1 MASVSHTVDI
11 IFGAINNTGAGL
23 ASVSSSMDALS
34 GAVSGVTAPLSGLA
48 DKAIATELA
57 IVAMGAALLGFAV
70 NESVKFQNATLDL
83 QKVLGDADGPIE
95 NFTALAG
102 DLATEYATAA
112 EDVLQ
117 AMANFKQAGFDAKD
131 AGELARVALDL
142 MIAGDIDASRGAD
155 LLVASL
161 KGFQLEAGEAARIVD
176 LLNTAS
182 NEYATGLPEL
192 IQGFADLSPV
202 AKAAGL
208 SIEETVGLLVPGIEV
223 FRSGSEV
230 ANALKTSLL
239 NLQSSSKPVGEALS
253 AIGVAQRDSNGELRS
268 ARDIYF
274 DVAEAFKGLGDN
286 QKTYYAAQLV
296 GLDQS
301 AKFIAVT
308 EGLSKTL
315 RISGADF
322 EYAGSAAA
330 EVAVR
335 MASTEVAIKRMGV
348 AFSAALRGIG
358 DPLLD
363 EVAGAA
369 DGVSSIFTAIAKSI
383 EGGAF
388 ASIQAALESVG
399 KEFNTFLTGLA
410 KALPEALAGVDFS
423 KVVDSFGSISGA
435 ISGIFTGLDLTKPD
449 ELQKALQFVVDS
461 VNSLNLVV
469 AGIVTAWRPA
479 IETAVDFISK
489 FNDMSDAAKIG
500 AGEALGFAQV
510 FEKFV
515 KPIMDSVAGAI
526 GGVGEA
532 LTLLAGVLSGRVL
545 LNATALVGGLT
556 GIVGVLGKAG
566 MAGAAAA
573 AGYAIGTGLN
583 SYIDK
588 LVSKLSGSETT
599 LGRWLYDVI
608 NGTDEVE
615 KLGVAASGA
624 ADGVAELDRAA
635 GGSTGGVA
643 TLAKE
648 SAKTVEALDG
658 IEGAVSKVTRGAF
671 VDYKDALGNVITTM
685 TESGMSLDSWNE
697 SLLRTGG
704 VVEDAAGKLS
714 DLDKGAGGLD
724 ANIGKAATAFD
735 SLDKAVRAL
744 VIDGPG
750 GGSIVRFYDEMGRV
764 SERSFESREAAEKF
778 AATLKGS
785 GIALDDAAGA
795 AGNFAF
801 ETAASGEAM
810 KKATP
815 IFDAATGKIIGYE
828 QNLGYVEATSKKVA
842 KSQEEIA
849 ASVKKAQEEAKKAEE
864 ATRAWNLEMAK
875 LSSAKDIAL
884 IASKTAIA
892 TEQIKANAATMVA
905 AFESVSESITSTNA
919 LIADLYGSTSET
931 DRFGFLKDS
940 LIRSA
945 EERAKELT
953 AAQIKLLTE
962 QADNLRARTE
972 ALSRGDSLI
981 KIEGDGLQPH
991 LEAFMWEILKAIQL
1005 RVNSDGLE
1013 MLMGVP

>member
-34 GAVSGVTAPLSGLA
+34 GAISGVTAPMSDLA
-48 DKAIATELA
+48 DKAIAAELA
-57 IVAMGAALLGFAV
+57 IVAMGAALLAVSV
-70 NESVKFQNATLDL
+70 NEAVKFQAAQNEIGTLFGANATQASEFGKSILEFGKNSVSSLESITAATYSAISAGAAQSDAIGFVAEAEKLAIAGKAELNATTVALISTMNAYGASATEAGRYSDVLFTTVKLGQTTLEDL
-83 QKVLGDADGPIE
+83 SASLSQVTLLAASGGVPIE
-95 NFTALAG
+95 TLGAAIAALTAKGAP
-102 DLATEYATAA
+102 TAEA
-112 EDVLQ
+112 ITAIRAAIQ
-117 AMANFKQAGFDAKD
+117 AMLAPTEGAQKAAAALGIEFDA
-131 AGELARVALDL
+131 
-142 MIAGDIDASRGAD
+142 
-155 LLVASL
+155 
-161 KGFQLEAGEAARIVD
+161 
-176 LLNTAS
+176 T
-182 NEYATGLPEL
+182 
-192 IQGFADLSPV
+192 
-202 AKAAGL
+202 
-208 SIEETVGLLVPGIEV
+208 
-223 FRSGSEV
+223 
-230 ANALKTSLL
+230 ALKTKGFEGVLADVMEATGGNEAQLMSLFGSIEGVKAIL
-239 NLQSSSKPVGEALS
+239 GLAAGDGEKFKLALEGMQSSAGATQAAFDLMATNGALAFTNLANNLQIALIK
-253 AIGVAQRDSNGELRS
+253 IGTPILEDFGGSIS
-268 ARDIYF
+268 
-274 DVAEAFKGLGDN
+274 
-286 QKTYYAAQLV
+286 
-296 GLDQS
+296 
-301 AKFIAVT
+301 
-308 EGLSKTL
+308 GLSK
-315 RISGADF
+315 IFAAVGDSVDAGMF
-322 EYAGSAAA
+322 EPFY
-330 EVAVR
+330 
-335 MASTEVAIKRMGV
+335 T
-348 AFSAALRGIG
+348 ALEG
-358 DPLLD
+358 
-363 EVAGAA
+363 
-369 DGVSSIFTAIAKSI
+369 IAK
-383 EGGAF
+383 E
-388 ASIQAALESVG
+388 LE
-399 KEFNTFLTGLA
+399 TFLTGVA

-423 KVVDSFGSISGA
+423 EVVDSFGSISGA

-526 GGVGEA
+526 GGVGDA

-566 MAGAAAA
+566 MAGAAGA
-573 AGYAIGTGLN
+573 AGYAIGTELN
-583 SYIDK
+583 PYIDK

-599 LGRWLYDVI
+599 LGSWLYDVI

-624 ADGVAELDRAA
+624 ADGVAELDKAA

-671 VDYKDALGNVITTM
+671 VDYKDALGNVIVTM

-764 SERSFESREAAEKF
+764 SERTFETRDAAEKF
-778 AATLKGS
+778 AASLKGG
-785 GIALDDAAGA
+785 GIALEGAAGA
-795 AGNFAF
+795 AGKFALD
-801 ETAASGEAM
+801 AASGGEAM
-810 KKATP
+810 KKVTP

-842 KSQEEIA
+842 KSQDEVAEA
-849 ASVKKAQEEAKKAEE
+849 VKRAQEEAKKAEE

-875 LSSAKDIAL
+875 LSSAKEIAL
-884 IASKTAIA
+884 IASRTAIA
-892 TEQIKANAATMVA
+892 TEEIKANAATMVA
-905 AFESVSESITSTNA
+905 AFESVSASITSTNS
-919 LIADLYGSTSET
+919 LISDLYGKTSES
-931 DRFGFLKDS
+931 DPFGL
-940 LIRSA
+940 LGRRLLESA
-945 EERAKELT
+945 DLRAKELT
-953 AAQIKLLTE
+953 AAQIKLLNE
-962 QADNLRARTE
+962 QADNLRARTD
-972 ALSRGDSLI
+972 ALSRGDSII
-981 KIEGDGLQPH
+981 KIEGDGLAPH

-1005 RVNSDGLE
+1005 RVNADGLE
-1013 MLMGVP
+1013 MLMGVE